1 MSSQK
6 GANKQFS
13 NLYIAMN
20 EHGEICDWRLTKTT
34 AFDEI
39 EDLLMDLRDRL
50 SPHEQGIETIC
61 IDVCCNNRQKYQ
73 NIFPNANVKWIYFML
88 ARE

>member
-1 MSSQK
+1 
-6 GANKQFS
+6 
-13 NLYIAMN
+13 MN

-50 SPHEQGIETIC
+50 SLHEQGIETIC
-61 IDVCCNNRQKYQ
+61 IDVCCKNRKYQ
-73 NIFPNANVKWIYFML
+73 NIFPNANVKIRSGRHLNQLL
-88 ARE
+88 APKTLMSNAS